1 MESSS
6 FNLSKVFLLLLAHLF
21 LPHSGHPIP
30 FNKVFGIG
38 DHSVPH
44 ILHLHYILALVVI
57 YSPKT
62 STLLL
67 ISFNSALND
76 SVVLVFL
83 PIYYKIFNGIQ
94 FY

>member
-1 MESSS
+1 
-6 FNLSKVFLLLLAHLF
+6 
-21 LPHSGHPIP
+21 
-30 FNKVFGIG
+30 
-38 DHSVPH
+38 
-44 ILHLHYILALVVI
+44 
-57 YSPKT
+57 
-62 STLLL
+62 LL